1 MPLFLCD
8 NCGKLDN
15 TAGSNYW
22 TRNLD
27 FNSDV
32 PLSKQEKKDNP
43 ALCTVCDP
51 DIDRDE
57 DAVELATPEE
67 MKEVPG
73 EDGFHWPIEGFKN
86 GQITHTK
93 PDPTKVCPGCYGTD
107 VSHIGGGKYGH
118 LCGCIWDVKDKKLYP
133 KKRKY
138 KKKLGRR
145 GRKRA
150 RLAAEK
156 ENANKEK
163 LKVRRF

>member
-1 MPLFLCD
+1 MPLFLCED
-8 NCGKLDN
+8 CGKLDN

-27 FNSDV
+27 FNSEV
-32 PLSKQEKKDNP
+32 PLSKQKKKDNP
-43 ALCTVCDP
+43 PLCTVCDP

-67 MKEVPG
+67 MKEIPG
-73 EDGFHWPIEGFKN
+73 EDGFYWPIEGFKS

-93 PDPTKVCPGCYGTD
+93 PDPTKVCPKCYETN
-107 VSHIGGGKYGH
+107 VSNLGGDQYGH
-118 LCGCIWDVKDKKLYP
+118 LCGYVWNIHDKRIYP
-133 KKRKY
+133 KRY

-156 ENANKEK
+156 EKK
-163 LKVRRF
+163 K